1 MGLIWNRCGL
11 ALASGAL
18 AGAMLLGTATP
29 ASAWYRNPAETLA
42 VLPAS
47 ASAPEGLTVGADGNL
62 YVTTFGYDAAGEVAG
77 PGHLYVLT
85 PDGQLVR
92 DVVIQGSTSHQL
104 GIAFN
109 PVTSELL
116 AIDAGAGVV
125 RRVDP
130 QNGAASVFMTA
141 GPGALLNGLAFDPAG
156 NTYVTDSANG
166 IVWVVG
172 PLGGA
177 GRIWVQDPLL
187 TTTGVPAFGANGIGF
202 NHDYTAAFVA
212 NTGNDTVLRIPVANG
227 QAGQTAV
234 FVNSING
241 ADGLVLDGQDNLWV
255 AANQADEIVV
265 VDPTGKAIGKLGDFR
280 AVRGGVPLGL
290 LFPASPAFS
299 ANGEYIYVTNL
310 SLDLRVVGAVQSVV
324 SQYAAQVRRYTVS
337 RISTRLR
344 PLPGASR
351 LGE

>member
-1 MGLIWNRCGL
+1 MGTVWSRRGL
-11 ALASGAL
+11 ALA
-18 AGAMLLGTATP
+18 AGVLIGTAAP
-29 ASAWYRNPAETLA
+29 AAAWQRNPAELLSA
-42 VLPAS
+42 LPAG
-47 ASAPEGLTVGADGNL
+47 ASGPEGLTVGADGNL
-62 YVTTFGYDAAGEVAG
+62 YVTTSGYDAAGEVAG
-77 PGHLYVLT
+77 PGRLYVLA
-85 PDGQLVR
+85 PDGQLIR
-92 DVVIQGSTSHQL
+92 DVAIQGSSAHQL

-130 QNGAASVFMTA
+130 LNGAASVFMTA
-141 GPGALLNGLAFDPAG
+141 GPGALLNGLAFDRAG

-166 IVWVVG
+166 IVWVAG
-172 PLGGA
+172 PQGGA
-177 GRIWVQDPLL
+177 GQVWVQDALL
-187 TTTGVPAFGANGIGF
+187 TTTGVPTFGANGIAF
-202 NHDYTAAFVA
+202 NRDFTTAFVT
-212 NTGNDTVLRIPVANG
+212 NTGNDTVLRIPVVNG

-241 ADGLVLDGQDNLWV
+241 ADGLALDAEDNLWV

-265 VDPTGKAIGKLGDFR
+265 VDPMGKSIGKLGDFR
-280 AVRGGVPLGL
+280 GVRAGVPLGL

-299 ANGEYIYVTNL
+299 ADGQFIYVTNFA
-310 SLDLRVVGAVQSVV
+310 LDLRVVGAVQSVD

-344 PLPGASR
+344 PLPGGGR
-351 LGE
+351 TDGQP

>member
-1 MGLIWNRCGL
+1 MNSIRKYYGL
-11 ALASGAL
+11 ALASGVLTGAL
-18 AGAMLLGTATP
+18 LVGTAIP
-29 ASAWYRNPAETLA
+29 AAAWPRNPAETLA
-42 VLPAS
+42 ILPAG
-47 ASAPEGLTVGADGNL
+47 ASAPEGLTVGPDGNL

-77 PGHLYVLT
+77 PGRLYVLT
-85 PDGQLVR
+85 PDGQLIR
-92 DVVIQGSTSHQL
+92 DLAIQGSTSHQL

-109 PVTSELL
+109 PATSELL

-141 GPGALLNGLAFDPAG
+141 EAGALLNGIAFDPAG
-156 NTYVTDSANG
+156 NAYVTDSANG

-172 PLGGA
+172 SQGGA
-177 GRIWVQDPLL
+177 GQIWVQDPLL
-187 TTTGVPAFGANGIGF
+187 TTTGVPTFGANGIGF

-212 NTGNDTVLRIPVANG
+212 NTGNDTIVRIPVANG
-227 QAGQTAV
+227 QAGQAAV
-234 FVNSING
+234 FVNGVNG
-241 ADGLVLDGQDNLWV
+241 ADGLVLDAQDNLWV

-280 AVRGGVPLGL
+280 GVRDGVPLGL

-299 ANGEYIYVTNL
+299 ADGQYIYVTNL
-310 SLDLRVVGAVQSVV
+310 ALDLRVVGAVQSVV

-344 PLPGASR
+344 PLPGSAR
-351 LGE
+351 QGG